1 MARSKSSNRWIQEH
15 ADDEYVKRAA
25 REGYRSRAVYKL
37 KELDQKFQLLKPGY
51 AVVELGAAPGGWT
64 QYISEIMADEGI
76 IIASDILPMDSFERV
91 NFVLGDFTENE
102 ALESI
107 RALLGKKEL
116 DLVLSDMAPNLSG
129 VAVSDQARS
138 IYLAELALELARDM
152 LAPGGSFAT
161 KLFQGEGFDPYV
173 LELRRTFRNVNIH
186 KPAASR
192 ARSREVYAV
201 ARNLFL

>member
-25 REGYRSRAVYKL
+25 REGYRSRAVFKL
-37 KELDQKFQLLKPGY
+37 KELDQKFHLLKPGY

-64 QYISEIMADEGI
+64 QYIAEVMADEGV

-91 NFVLGDFTENE
+91 EFVLGDFTETDV
-102 ALESI
+102 LESI

-138 IYLAELALELARDM
+138 MYLAELALELARDM